1 MEDRSVKS
9 TKFCT
14 QCGHPITRQIPQNDD
29 HVRAVCSSCGHVHYE
44 NPKMVVGTIPVFQ
57 DRILMCKR
65 NIDPRKG
72 CWTLPAGYLENEE
85 SVQQGAVRETLEET
99 RAQVQILSPY
109 RMFNILFVDQIY
121 MMFIAELLSQDFGPT
136 TESTDVRLF
145 SQSNIPWDE
154 IAFDVIRQ
162 TLEDYFTD
170 RKNAGDH
177 EFNPEAFMFKIK
189 DLEFSP
195 FNGGV
200 LCHKSF

>member
-1 MEDRSVKS
+1 MSI
-9 TKFCT
+9 KFCT
-14 QCGHPITRQIPQNDD
+14 QCGHAMTRQVPQDDD
-29 HVRAVCSSCGHVHYE
+29 HVRAVCESCGHVHYE

-65 NIDPRKG
+65 NIEPRKG

-99 RAQVQILSPY
+99 RVKVRILAPY

-121 MMFIAELLSQDFGPT
+121 LMFIAELLSQDFGPT

-145 SQSNIPWDE
+145 SKSDIPWDE
-154 IAFDVIRQ
+154 IAFDVIRE
-162 TLEDYFTD
+162 TLDDYFRD
-170 RKNAGDH
+170 RGNAGNH
-177 EFNPEAFMFKIK
+177 AFAPENFGFKIK

-195 FNGGV
+195 ASGGV
-200 LCHKSF
+200 IADPSF